1 MAKLLT
7 QVLLTAVLGVALS
20 ACNEAKTP
28 EIAVAASPASSAQES
43 STPSKVVSKEEAF
56 VASGPIVV
64 EHQVDVAAQ
73 RDGVLSQIHA
83 DVGTVVK
90 EGQILA
96 RLDDLQITADL
107 EAARAKTRS
116 TEADLHNWESE
127 AKVLQSDYE
136 RARKMWDAEL
146 ITKEQLEHAQFKAES
161 DKWEIKRAEELLV
174 NNQRMERSLELEMEK
189 TQIRSPFSGIVA
201 RRYIRAGQQVNKG
214 DRMFWVTASSPLQV
228 KFTLPERLLGKVR
241 TGQFVEVITVD
252 STGTPFQARVI
263 EISPVI
269 DPASGTIEVLAQ
281 LVGPTGDLRPGMA
294 TQIRLV
300 SIP

>member
-1 MAKLLT
+1 MAKLLA
-7 QVLLTAVLGVALS
+7 QILLTAVLGCALS
-20 ACNEAKTP
+20 ACNDGKTLA
-28 EIAVAASPASSAQES
+28 IAVAASPASSAQES
-43 STPSKVVSKEEAF
+43 STPAKVVSTEEAF
-56 VASGPIVV
+56 VASGPIIV

-83 DVGTVVK
+83 DVGTLVK

-127 AKVLQSDYE
+127 GKVLQSDYE

-161 DKWEIKRAEELLV
+161 DKWEIKRVQELLV
-174 NNQRMERSLELEMEK
+174 NNQRMERSLELEVEK
-189 TQIRSPFSGIVA
+189 TQIRAPFSGIVA
-201 RRYIRAGQQVNKG
+201 RRYIRVGQQVSKG
-214 DRMFWVTASSPLQV
+214 DRMFWVTASAPLRV

-241 TGQFVEVITVD
+241 TGHFVEVITPD
-252 STGTPFQARVI
+252 NAGTPFQARVI
-263 EISPVI
+263 EISPVV

-281 LVGPTGDLRPGMA
+281 LVGPTRDLRPGMA
-294 TQIRLV
+294 THIRLV
-300 SIP
+300 STP